1 MHIFPVKGTSVMRL
15 VSNRWNWTL
24 SLLFILSL
32 LGLYFAPHTHAD
44 GGAPNLAY
52 VSGTSSGVSV
62 IDVGQAKVTKTITVA
77 GDPHTILLSQDGSF
91 LYASQPA
98 VGQVSVIRADT
109 GSIYC
114 TVHLPGKPSLLA
126 IDPDMN
132 TLYAAGNGA
141 AQVTALDPTNCKV
154 LDTFGVHGP
163 VYGLAVALTAGSG
176 LNNSTSNQLWV
187 ASTDGLTAFD
197 DRTGQT
203 LGDVTLPDGPQY
215 LSIPPGETVYV
226 TTRQGSVDAV
236 GLKTREVRQLLK
248 GGIFGPVDY
257 DALTSE
263 VYVPDEQHN
272 VLDVL
277 SPIDTGMI
285 VLPKEPERVIHTGNP
300 PESVA
305 ITNDGL
311 LGFIAFRGGKIAMLD
326 LIAHRFVYTVNVGGT
341 PHFIITGLYPPPVLE
356 TPTPASNAISTQQP
370 SVPQMFWFIVFFVA
384 LVTIVVVTMI
394 LVWQLRQYLK
404 IKHER
409 RDYPS

>member
-1 MHIFPVKGTSVMRL
+1 MGSV
-15 VSNRWNWTL
+15 SYRWYWTFI
-24 SLLFILSL
+24 LLFVISL
-32 LGLYFAPHTHAD
+32 PSLYFTPHTHAD

-109 GSIYC
+109 GRIYC
-114 TVHLPGKPSLLA
+114 TAHLPGKPSLLA
-126 IDPDMN
+126 IDPDTN
-132 TLYAAGNGA
+132 TLFTGGSGA

-203 LGDVTLPDGPQY
+203 LGDVPLPDGPQY

-248 GGIFGPVDY
+248 GGIFGPMDY

-285 VLPKEPERVIHTGNP
+285 VLPKEPERVIHTGNS